1 MEHFDI
7 FLVTSSSDLADAEA
21 AGYLNEYDIPYCEA
35 CREDVGY
42 QNGELYSFVVIID
55 KSDRDLWLACEACY
69 TPVIYP

>member
-1 MEHFDI
+1 MENFEI

-21 AGYLNEYDIPYCEA
+21 AGYLDEYDIPHCEA

-42 QNGELYSFVVIID
+42 VDGELYSFVIVID